1 MEALKSYSVKQLK
14 NIVATHNAS
23 EKTNVIKGYGAM
35 KKPELVKAISD
46 QIKQEHLMKILD
58 ALQLTSIVVGET
70 MKIKVKRQPN
80 KMETKLVEEMLMM
93 MEEGGSKVAEKI
105 RKSGMVD
112 EMTAK
117 QEEKIVEDFMKMIE
131 SQGSKMTE
139 KVKKSVSVKPRTGS
153 KEEKMADLFK
163 EFDVRETI
171 LTYMRLYNALTS
183 IDAQEP
189 TISKKTQ
196 ANVDV
201 VTGFITEIQKYL
213 TQIGEKYKVK
223 GINEDKMLDEA
234 GNDFMDY
241 QTYQIANIFGEF
253 GFDFNY
259 DEEDGIS
266 VKTEDMS
273 DTNEF
278 KKIMRSKDIPK
289 YIVETY
295 KKYEPAS
302 GIDIATLIRQIK
314 SIDK

>member
-1 MEALKSYSVKQLK
+1 MDALKSYSVKQLK

-23 EKTNVIKGYGAM
+23 EKANVIKGYGAM

-58 ALQLTSIVVGET
+58 ALQLTSIAVGET

-117 QEEKIVEDFMKMIE
+117 QEEKIVEDFMKMME

-139 KVKKSVSVKPRTGS
+139 KVKKNIGVKPRTGS
-153 KEEKMADLFK
+153 KKKQMADVF
-163 EFDVRETI
+163 EENDVRETI
-171 LTYMRLYNALTS
+171 LTYMRLYDALTS
-183 IDAQEP
+183 IDAQDT

-196 ANVDV
+196 SNIDV
-201 VTGFITEIQKYL
+201 VKGFIAEIQRYL
-213 TQIGEKYKVK
+213 TQIGEKYKVE
-223 GINEDKMLDEA
+223 GIDEDKMLSEA
-234 GNDFMDY
+234 MDDFMEY
-241 QTYQIANIFGEF
+241 QTFQIADVFDEF

-278 KKIMRSKDIPK
+278 KKIMKSKDIPK

-295 KKYEPAS
+295 KKYEPAV
-302 GIDIATLIRQIK
+302 GIDIATLIRKIM